1 MKRSHNNKFL
11 ADSFSLRERE
21 PDDEIDAL
29 FGQLEQIQ
37 PPASLAENI
46 LASVAQLRPP
56 ATFTATTR
64 SRLRAEDGVHA
75 DKLIVYCKQT
85 A

>member
-1 MKRSHNNKFL
+1 LHNDIFS
-11 ADSFSLRERE
+11 ADSFSVRDSE

-37 PPASLAENI
+37 PPASLAEDI
-46 LASVAQLRPP
+46 LASVA
-56 ATFTATTR
+56 
-64 SRLRAEDGVHA
+64 RLHSPMTSTYITKGQSLLEGGEHTDE
-75 DKLIVYCKQT
+75 LIVYCKQP

>member
-1 MKRSHNNKFL
+1 MKRSHNNRFFV
-11 ADSFSLRERE
+11 DSFSLRERE

-46 LASVAQLRPP
+46 LASVAQLRAP
-56 ATFTATTR
+56 ATFTATTKGH
-64 SRLRAEDGVHA
+64 LCTEEGEHA
-75 DKLIVYCKQT
+75 HAPIVYCKQP